1 MHDEDE
7 PVEPDFSELLRRAKL
22 GDADALRELHSRYE
36 QLVLAVVRRRLGLSL
51 RRRCDSIDVVQS
63 VFEDV
68 FRDLPRFDDRG
79 EEAFR
84 HWICLKAENKVNDL
98 WRRRLGPDGRPREDT
113 LDTRDEARATRRPGP
128 ATEAG
133 DRDEAAKLRE
143 ALSKS
148 TPEEREILDL
158 RNNQGL
164 PFAEIARR
172 LGLPSEDAAR
182 MRYARALI
190 ELRRGWDEL

>member
-1 MHDEDE
+1 VGD
-7 PVEPDFSELLRRAKL
+7 DFSELLRRANA
-22 GDADALRELHSRYE
+22 GDADARSELHARYE
-36 QLVLAVVRRRLGLSL
+36 QLVLAVVRRRLGPVL

-79 EEAFR
+79 EKAFR
-84 HWICLKAENKVNDL
+84 HWVFLKAENKIKDL

-113 LDTRDEARATRRPGP
+113 LDTRDETRAAGRPGP

-133 DRDEAAKLRE
+133 ERDDAAKLRE
-143 ALSKS
+143 ALSKL
-148 TPEEREILDL
+148 TPEQREILAL
-158 RNNQGL
+158 RLEQGL
-164 PFAEIARR
+164 AYAEIARR

-182 MRYARALI
+182 MSYGRALR
-190 ELRRGWDEL
+190 ELRRRWDE